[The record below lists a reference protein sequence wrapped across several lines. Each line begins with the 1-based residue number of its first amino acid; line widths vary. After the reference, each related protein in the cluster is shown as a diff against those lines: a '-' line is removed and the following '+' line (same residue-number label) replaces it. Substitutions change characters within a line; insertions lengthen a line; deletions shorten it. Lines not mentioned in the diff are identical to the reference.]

1 MTGKQRARE
10 WLNKQL
16 KKYGNTYFFPASVKA
31 RLNNLILKY
40 GNTYFW
46 N

>member
-1 MTGKQRARE
+1 MTGKQRARA

-16 KKYGNTYFFPASVKA
+16 VKYGNTYFFPASVKA
-31 RLNNLILKY
+31 RLNALILQY

-46 N
+46 K